1 MNTDV
6 ASIPIEYTQ
15 QKHKFRI
22 DSSDKEKIDFS
33 VLTDAGA
40 GLTFDSNGN
49 TRFHT
54 NNTSIEVVGRKIQKP
69 SSDTC
74 IPAKFIQA
82 KGGDIILEAE
92 QGDIYLRGRN
102 IFIVAKDALGGEV
115 VIDSNKIIQMNAPV
129 VNTQAENVTTVASG
143 TLNLGAGAIT
153 KNGEIINEDTTGTDE
168 IKASFFGK
176 ILSGLK
182 KFKKF
187 FNSKCG

>member
-40 GLTFDSNGN
+40 GLTFESNGN
-49 TRFHT
+49 TNFYT
-54 NNTSIEVVGRKIQKP
+54 NNESREIVGRKIQKP
-69 SSDTC
+69 PGTC
-74 IPAKFIQA
+74 IPAKLIQA
-82 KGGDIILEAE
+82 KGGDIFLEAE

>member
-40 GLTFDSNGN
+40 GLTFESNGN
-49 TRFHT
+49 TNFYT
-54 NNTSIEVVGRKIQKP
+54 NNESREIVGRKIQKP
-69 SSDTC
+69 SGAC
-74 IPAKFIQA
+74 IPAKLIQA
-82 KGGDIILEAE
+82 KGGDIVLEAE

-102 IFIVAKDALGGEV
+102 IFIVATDALGGEV

-168 IKASFFGK
+168 VKASFFGK

-182 KFKKF
+182 KFKEF

>member
-40 GLTFDSNGN
+40 GLTFESNGN
-49 TRFHT
+49 TNFYT
-54 NNTSIEVVGRKIQKP
+54 NNESREIVGRKIQKP

-82 KGGDIILEAE
+82 KGGDIVLEAE

-102 IFIVAKDALGGEV
+102 IFIVATDALGGEV

-129 VNTQAENVTTVASG
+129 VNTQADTATIAASATVNVTG
-143 TLNLGAGAIT
+143 GATIS
-153 KNGEIINEDTTGTDE
+153 NGQIINENSTATDE

-176 ILSGLK
+176 ILAGLK
-182 KFKKF
+182 KFKEF